1 MMAKE
6 KKMVTIN
13 LDKERHLYFTL
24 NSLELIEDMT
34 GTSVDKIGENMNM
47 KTLKV
52 IVYAGLVHEDKALTV
67 NEVGELIGVEKIEEV
82 SKAVAEAFKV
92 LK

>member
-1 MMAKE
+1 MKS

-24 NSLELIEDMT
+24 NSLELIEDLT
-34 GTSVDKIGENMNM
+34 GKSIDKIGEDMNM
-47 KTLKV
+47 KMLKALV
-52 IVYAGLVHEDKALTV
+52 FAGLVHEDKKLTL
-67 NEVGELIGVEKIEEV
+67 EAVGDMIGFEDLEAV
-82 SKAVAEAFKV
+82 SNAIGDAFGG

>member
-1 MMAKE
+1 MANS

-47 KTLKV
+47 KTLKALV
-52 IVYAGLVHEDKALTV
+52 FAGLVHEDKDLTV
-67 NEVGELIGVEKIEEV
+67 DEVGEMIGVDKIEEV
-82 SKAVAEAFKV
+82 SKAIGEAFKV

>member
-1 MMAKE
+1 MAKE
-6 KKMVTIN
+6 KKMVTVN

-34 GTSVDKIGENMNM
+34 GTSVDKIGDNMNM
-47 KTLKV
+47 RVLKV
-52 IVYAGLVHEDKALTV
+52 IVYAGLVHEDKTLTV
-67 NEVGELIGVEKIEEV
+67 DEVGEMIGVEKIEEV

>member
-1 MMAKE
+1 MAKE

-24 NSLELIEDMT
+24 NSLELIEEMT
-34 GTSVDKIGENMNM
+34 GTSVDKIGEHMNM

-52 IVYAGLVHEDKALTV
+52 IVFAGLVHEDKTLTV
-67 NEVGELIGVEKIEEV
+67 EEVGDMIGVEKIEEV